1 MKGGREK
8 EQNGEMGRDSGI
20 KWQNISFHNRN
31 QPHIHVSTHPLFAAG
46 YISSVHSAD

>member
-20 KWQNISFHNRN
+20 KRQNI
-31 QPHIHVSTHPLFAAG
+31 IVSKP
-46 YISSVHSAD
+46 